1 MTATAAPYGAQPVEN
16 LAAGYD
22 TEGFETLT
30 IADAYA
36 TAIYMGDFVK
46 LASTGVI
53 QKDTG
58 TTTLTPIGVFL
69 GVRYISPTLG
79 YVLDDQYWPA
89 SLSTGNTVQAKVAT
103 NPNIVMAMQA
113 DGSVALS
120 DIGANAAVVQTA
132 GDAYSKRSRNAL
144 QASSIN
150 TSGTLPL
157 RIVNLVQTPDNAWG
171 DSYTNVLVKFNAG
184 HQYNNTT
191 GV

>member
-1 MTATAAPYGAQPVEN
+1 MTSAAYPYGAVPVEN

-36 TAIYMGDFVK
+36 TSIYFGDFVK

-58 TTTLTPIGVFL
+58 TSTLTPVGIFL
-69 GVRYISPTLG
+69 GTRYISPTLG

-89 SLSTGNTVQAKVAT
+89 SLSTGDTVQAKVAT
-103 NPNIVMAMQA
+103 NPNLVMDMQA
-113 DGSVALS
+113 SGSVALS
-120 DIGANAAVVQTA
+120 DIGANAGVVQTA
-132 GDAYSKRSRNAL
+132 GNATTKKSKNAL
-144 QASSIN
+144 DQSSIN
-150 TSGTLPL
+150 TTNTLPL
-157 RIVNLVQTPDNAWG
+157 RILNLVQTPDNAWG
-171 DSYTNVLVKFNAG
+171 DSFTRVLVKFNN
-184 HQYNNTT
+184 HQYTTTT